1 MFRTAT
7 KNGGDMELNQL
18 WKKVPPDVLSFLLRK
33 ESVRKLI
40 LRKAEEKLYSDFVLG
55 NKEERPP
62 RVQEGRYLILKNLLH
77 SIDKAIN
84 EERVSPSATRAI
96 LSNFVGK
103 VLLGEEDRCAHF
115 REQYGIYPPA
125 FLTISPT
132 KKCNLFCK
140 SCYASGGSS
149 GNSESLSYDVFN
161 KILDEKKRLWGSY
174 FTVISGGEPLLYR
187 DGKKT
192 VFNIFEVHAD
202 QYFMMYTNGILVS
215 KETAR
220 RMANLGN
227 VTPAVSIEG
236 FEKETDQ
243 RRGKGVFKMVLRS
256 MENLRKAGVPFGI
269 SVTATRQNAD
279 TIMKDK
285 FTDFFFGEMGAVYG
299 CIFQYMPIG
308 RNCAMDL
315 MLTPEQRV
323 ALFQREQRTIKESNL
338 FLLDLLN
345 GGPYA
350 AGCMS
355 AGRPGGHFYIDWNGN
370 IAPCIFYPYYVT
382 NIYDVYRNNET
393 LNEVLFSPYFSSIRS
408 WQNEY
413 GYTQPP
419 DKVGNFIVSCIVRD
433 HYNEAFVRVNE
444 FGARPMHENAE
455 HALSN
460 EDYRKRM
467 TEYGQNAKLL
477 TQKHWESDFLG
488 KGTET

>member
-1 MFRTAT
+1 
-7 KNGGDMELNQL
+7 MELNQL
-18 WKKVPPDVLSFLLRK
+18 WEKVPPDVLNFILRK

-55 NKEERPP
+55 NKEKRPP
-62 RVQEGRYLILKNLLH
+62 RVQQGRYLILKNLLR
-77 SIDKAIN
+77 SIDKAMT
-84 EERVSPSATRAI
+84 EERISPAASRSI

-103 VLLGEEDRCAHF
+103 VLLGEEDRCGPF
-115 REQYGIYPPA
+115 REQYGVYPPA

-140 SCYASGGSS
+140 GCYASGGSS
-149 GNSESLSYDVFN
+149 GNSESLAYDVFN
-161 KILDEKKRLWGSY
+161 KILEEKKRLWGSH
-174 FTVISGGEPLLYR
+174 FTAISGGEPLLYR

-192 VFNIFEVHAD
+192 IFNIFEAHQD
-202 QYFMMYTNGILVS
+202 QYFMMYTNSILVS

-227 VTPAVSIEG
+227 VTPAVSLEG

-243 RRGKGVFKMVLRS
+243 RRGRGVFKMILRS
-256 MENLRKAGVPFGI
+256 MENLRRAGVPFGI

-285 FTDFFFGEMGAVYG
+285 FADFFFKEMGAVYG

-308 RNCAMDL
+308 GSCGMD
-315 MLTPEQRV
+315 MMVTPEQRV
-323 ALFQREQRTIKESNL
+323 ALFQKEQRMIKESSL
-338 FLLDLLN
+338 FLVDFWN
-345 GGPYA
+345 GGPYTV
-350 AGCMS
+350 GCMS

-382 NIYDVYRNNET
+382 NIYDLYRNNKT
-393 LNEVLFSPYFSSIRS
+393 LNEVLFSPYFNSIRS
-408 WQNEY
+408 WQDEY

-419 DKVGNFIVSCIVRD
+419 DKVGNFIVPCIVRD

-444 FGARPMHENAE
+444 FGARPMDENAE
-455 HALSN
+455 HALN
-460 EDYRKRM
+460 DQDYRKRM
-467 TEYGQNAKLL
+467 TEYGQNAKSL
-477 TQKHWESDFLG
+477 TQKHWESEFMG
-488 KGTET
+488 KGTEI